1 MIVRIFREMFSVE
14 MTEGAGGEGED
25 DEINK
30 SIKEI
35 HQSAQTLAVTNS
47 IPLLPPPVRQLQQG
61 ELQY

>member
-1 MIVRIFREMFSVE
+1 MFSVE

-47 IPLLPPPVRQLQQG
+47 IPLLPPPVRQLQHG
-61 ELQY
+61 KLQY